1 METFL
6 KAAAGVLITVILS
19 LALMKREK
27 DIGMLLT
34 IAGCCMVVVAAVT
47 YLQPVID
54 FFRELQ
60 RLGQLD
66 SGLLGILLKAVG
78 IGLLA
83 EITGLICA
91 DAGNA
96 ALGKALQVL
105 ASAVVLWL
113 SIPLLQSL
121 MELVQEI
128 LGEV

>member
-1 METFL
+1 MEMFL